1 MKKDVFS
8 ESERLDIIVSEIR
21 EILKRWGYQEIFLPS
36 VVEHDGKLRKGLNI
50 TCQNEFYSVNPDP
63 TSQMAVNF
71 RDGLPIRKFYIRE
84 ILDGIEGKFQ
94 AGIEFLCDDPVR
106 NKVEILNIL
115 ISILERL
122 KIEDFY
128 VDIGSLKIWKE
139 TIENIKEYRDDIFT
153 ALRRRNLSLIDD
165 LPISSEKKE
174 ELWDLLN
181 LRGEKCGFDKIDRL
195 IDLVDDDRF
204 YADLGTVRP
213 LPYYDDII
221 FEIYS
226 PRAGFPIGAGGEY
239 KLEGTH
245 GCGFALDLEMISEIY
260 NIEEENDFVVVDGDL
275 KTSYRRARGLVED
288 GEKVRMEI

>member
-1 MKKDVFS
+1 MKKDIFS
-8 ESERLDIIVSEIR
+8 ESERLDRITSEVR
-21 EILKRWGYQEIFLPS
+21 ETLTSWGYEEVFLPS
-36 VVEHDGKLRKGLNI
+36 VVEHDDDLRKGLKI
-50 TCQNEFYSVNPDP
+50 TYENEFYSVRPDP
-63 TSQMAVNF
+63 TSQIALNF
-71 RDGLPIRKFYIRE
+71 KDGLPKRKFYIRE
-84 ILDGIEGKFQ
+84 ILDGIEGTFQ
-94 AGIEFLCDDPVR
+94 AGIEFLCDDPMR

-115 ISILERL
+115 ISVLERL

-139 TIENIKEYRDDIFT
+139 TIEEIKEHRDDIFK
-153 ALRRRNLSLIDD
+153 ALKRRNLSLIDD

-181 LRGEKCGFDKIDRL
+181 LRGGKCGFDKIDRL
-195 IDLVDDDRF
+195 ISLVDDDRF

-239 KLEGTH
+239 NLDGTN
-245 GCGFALDLEMISEIY
+245 GCGFALDLEIISRIY
-260 NIEEENDFVVVDGDL
+260 KMEEEDDFVVVGGNL
-275 KTSYRRARGLVED
+275 KTSYRRARELVKD
-288 GEKVRMEI
+288 GKKVRMEI

>member
-21 EILKRWGYQEIFLPS
+21 EIFKRWGYQEIFLPS
-36 VVEHDGKLRKGLNI
+36 VVELDGKLRKGLNI
-50 TCQNEFYSVNPDP
+50 TCQNEFYTVNPDP
-63 TSQMAVNF
+63 TAQMAVNF
-71 RDGLPIRKFYIRE
+71 KDGLPIRKFYIRE

-115 ISILERL
+115 ISVLERL

-128 VDIGSLKIWKE
+128 VDIGSLKVWKE

-239 KLEGTH
+239 KLEGAH
-245 GCGFALDLEMISEIY
+245 GCGFALDLEMISKIY
-260 NIEEENDFVVVDGDL
+260 DIEEENDFVVVDGDL
-275 KTSYRRARGLVED
+275 KTSYRRARELVKD